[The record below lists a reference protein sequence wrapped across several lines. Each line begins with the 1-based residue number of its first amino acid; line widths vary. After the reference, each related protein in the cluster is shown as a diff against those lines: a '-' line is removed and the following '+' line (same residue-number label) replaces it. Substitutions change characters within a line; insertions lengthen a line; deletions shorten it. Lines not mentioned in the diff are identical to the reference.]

1 MKKTITTTTTTTT
14 TTAIKNDNN
23 NIVAEEP
30 KKEKT
35 PVIQERENWRIKPE
49 PINQETENAGSSL
62 ANGNGINRKIPKHK
76 WVPLDIEISNKHR
89 SKRERSPRPIRRSKE
104 YDDSYYESA
113 RPSRNSARRVR
124 GGSVS
129 SYRGGRGTRG
139 STGRGGGI
147 RRSAPRGG
155 STSSTPGQA
164 RSESDYADYPAE
176 YTQVNKIGADAPAFM
191 MPYRGTF
198 YYNGT
203 PSFVDMDSLSLKD
216 CIQKQM

>member
-1 MKKTITTTTTTTT
+1 MTR
-14 TTAIKNDNN
+14 KN
-23 NIVAEEP
+23 
-30 KKEKT
+30 
-35 PVIQERENWRIKPE
+35 
-49 PINQETENAGSSL
+49 
-62 ANGNGINRKIPKHK
+62 PKHK

-113 RPSRNSARRVR
+113 RPSRNNSRRIR
-124 GGSVS
+124 GGSSTS
-129 SYRGGRGTRG
+129 SYRGGRGGTRG
-139 STGRGGGI
+139 SSTRGGGGGI
-147 RRSAPRGG
+147 RRSAPRVG